1 MTIQVKISRVHRRF
15 TNDREAVEVN
25 GHTVEECLK
34 NLVQQFPALEGRLV
48 DKKGKPLSFIEIF
61 VNQESAYPD
70 ELAKAVSDGDVIHIT
85 LMINGG

>member
-1 MTIQVKISRVHRRF
+1 MSIQVKINKIHQRF

-25 GHTVEECLK
+25 GHTVSECLK
-34 NLVQQFPALEGRLV
+34 NLVEQFPALEGRLV
-48 DKKGKPLSFIEIF
+48 DKKGKLLNNIEIY

-85 LMINGG
+85 QMIDGG